1 MAYNYL
7 TQHTHTSNSGWGP
20 LGGGGGGGGGG
31 MQYMESQNGQ
41 K

>member
-7 TQHTHTSNSGWGP
+7 AQHTPQTVGV
-20 LGGGGGGGGGG
+20 GGG